1 MKRREDKRKGGKAA
15 SKASK
20 EGVKG
25 CFMTHTTEKK
35 QRRRRRRRCQ
45 VMPHKEVRESFAYI

>member
-1 MKRREDKRKGGKAA
+1 MNEEKRRGGKAA

-20 EGVKG
+20 EGVQG

-35 QRRRRRRRCQ
+35 RRRRRRRGQ

>member
-35 QRRRRRRRCQ
+35 QRRRRRRCQ